1 MRMERKGPGWGR
13 PKLGPDRRHKKGATP
28 AETGA
33 VRSSRRGLGRTWSD
47 VKPYWDSRTLKRWT
61 PVRNWD
67 HYPGV
72 WKSMRPTT
80 SSKSK
85 SPLISFTKKNKL
97 SLVHMYL

>member
-72 WKSMRPTT
+72 WKSMRLELREWWVVRP
-80 SSKSK
+80 
-85 SPLISFTKKNKL
+85 
-97 SLVHMYL
+97 HQQ